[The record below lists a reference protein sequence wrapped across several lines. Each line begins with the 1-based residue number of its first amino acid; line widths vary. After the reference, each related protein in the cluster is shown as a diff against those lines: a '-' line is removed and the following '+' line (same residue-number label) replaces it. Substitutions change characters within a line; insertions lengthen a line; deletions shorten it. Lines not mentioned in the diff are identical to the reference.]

1 MEPIARFGFPGERG
15 ELAFFLWGFK
25 SRAVSCNLLASSL
38 FLLSIFRKRR
48 RPAALTPQVSFVPAQ
63 LNQNEVTVF
72 RDRIFASRMAR
83 QLNSDFASETVG
95 EERQRGGNMSASSNG
110 PQVFIS
116 HSSKDTWVA
125 RQIADRI
132 SACGAGTFLDEADVA
147 YGDDFDDKI
156 IAAADHSI
164 ELLVLLTPW
173 ALTRPYIWIEIGLFL
188 NERKRIV
195 VVLHGLTA
203 KEISTDER
211 IPAILK
217 RIDLV
222 EINQLDRYFHQLKK
236 RVIEREKADV

>member
-1 MEPIARFGFPGERG
+1 
-15 ELAFFLWGFK
+15 
-25 SRAVSCNLLASSL
+25 
-38 FLLSIFRKRR
+38 
-48 RPAALTPQVSFVPAQ
+48 
-63 LNQNEVTVF
+63 
-72 RDRIFASRMAR
+72 
-83 QLNSDFASETVG
+83 
-95 EERQRGGNMSASSNG
+95 MSASSNSL
-110 PQVFIS
+110 QVFIS

-173 ALTRPYIWIEIGLFL
+173 ALNRPYIWIEIGLFL

-222 EINQLDRYFHQLKK
+222 EINQLDGYFNQLKK